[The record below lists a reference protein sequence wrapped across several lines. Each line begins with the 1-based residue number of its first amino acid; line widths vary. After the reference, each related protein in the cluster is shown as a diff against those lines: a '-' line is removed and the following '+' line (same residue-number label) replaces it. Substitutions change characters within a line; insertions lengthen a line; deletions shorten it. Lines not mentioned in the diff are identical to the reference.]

1 LADLQHHSLPA
12 QGTENISILQKVWKV
27 KSIPHISI
35 LQKVWK
41 VKSIPPFLKTFAW
54 RLIRRALTAAERDGR
69 YSTHLDQ
76 HCIHCGAIE
85 NDAYLLFLCDLI
97 TYASVDFLHFPSTSS
112 FNCSSGGWCTTFS
125 TPPHFAYPF

>member
-12 QGTENISILQKVWKV
+12 LGTEN
-27 KSIPHISI
+27 ISI

-69 YSTHLDQ
+69 YSTHIDR

-85 NDAYLLFLCDLI
+85 NDAYLLFLL
-97 TYASVDFLHFPSTSS
+97 LPSQNIGSWRIQILCQNIRSCKDKTKL
-112 FNCSSGGWCTTFS
+112 NEVGE
-125 TPPHFAYPF
+125 